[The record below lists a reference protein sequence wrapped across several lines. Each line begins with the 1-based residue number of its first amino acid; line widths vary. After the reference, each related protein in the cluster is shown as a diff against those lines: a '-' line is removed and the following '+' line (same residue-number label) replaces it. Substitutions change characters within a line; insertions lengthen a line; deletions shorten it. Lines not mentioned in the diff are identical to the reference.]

1 MVLQVL
7 RYPSSSLLPKHRVGS
22 TKLLPCFEYPHG
34 ADNLLS
40 THFNVLNMHI
50 CNKKMQE
57 GFSYVV
63 EWAKTSFL
71 LLMPYDPW
79 SILRFSFFLIHLL
92 QTCSF
97 FWVLFSRYRSHIQD
111 KRPMHL
117 FSITLLLKWQWK
129 GKKVRQRY
137 HKNCFTKT
145 QQQQNPNKQTGKE
158 KKKRRRA
165 ANKTWLCTSI
175 SCMGCAAPTCHQK
188 EAAFP
193 LSDMNTGFAYKS
205 SALKCGSLIQ

>member
-7 RYPSSSLLPKHRVGS
+7 RHLSSSLLPKHRVGS

-97 FWVLFSRYRSHIQD
+97 FVCYSIDTDLTFKTKDQCICSVSHYCSSD
-111 KRPMHL
+111 SGKVKKSGRG
-117 FSITLLLKWQWK
+117 IT
-129 GKKVRQRY
+129 
-137 HKNCFTKT
+137 NCFTKT
-145 QQQQNPNKQTGKE
+145 QQQQKLNKQTGKE

-175 SCMGCAAPTCHQK
+175 S
-188 EAAFP
+188 
-193 LSDMNTGFAYKS
+193 
-205 SALKCGSLIQ
+205 